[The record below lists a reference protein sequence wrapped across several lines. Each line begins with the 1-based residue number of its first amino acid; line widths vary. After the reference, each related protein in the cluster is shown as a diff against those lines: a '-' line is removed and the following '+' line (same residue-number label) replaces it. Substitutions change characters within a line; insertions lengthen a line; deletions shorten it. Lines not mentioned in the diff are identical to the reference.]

1 MNSHPS
7 PIEHMDVERRS
18 SSPKRKKVRQKYAPK
33 ACVSCRRSKL
43 KCSGENPCQRCMDN
57 GKRCFFSEDQTA
69 AEALQNLSRPTPA
82 LQSQA
87 SNTSGNGN
95 SIPRRSLM
103 PSDNGTER
111 RASDASTR
119 GMSMEA
125 RMARIEAM
133 MEALM
138 RDRGLAMTPM
148 GSIEREDNGSDGFR
162 GDAAL
167 SVPPLDPINPAL
179 AFMGQPS
186 FFSHEPSDSGN
197 SALPGPGPAFN
208 GEPPH
213 LIQVGNKKLPY
224 PSPADY
230 QQYLASFFT
239 DIHLSHPCIDESEFR
254 GRSEHMLAS
263 TTIPLQDHQFLALN
277 YSIFACCDILLNVAP
292 IDTGKPKG
300 WRWLELADDL
310 VDKRS
315 LLNGSGDLTLI
326 QCVLFQAIYYS
337 YADMPDPA
345 YNTIGAA
352 ARLAFQSSL
361 HQQSTWTNITTAQAY
376 ERICTFWNVFV
387 QDRFISLTFGRPYTI
402 HETDIQVEAPADLS
416 ERAMLYKADEIDPRR
431 FIDHYI
437 HYMILWARYA
447 DNNIDGRSL
456 DGATQEV
463 IDRQISYFLEQD
475 LQTLEI
481 PHAQP
486 VGATVP
492 PLKVFIT
499 QKKTDFVLWGLRSVI
514 TSLQYDDNHASHFSN
529 LAVFTVSRMATFAQD
544 IRQPFSL
551 RHRMVSSL
559 SNALLVLCS
568 LLVRNVAGRNQSHVE
583 AFRDA
588 LALLRD
594 LAYSLLY
601 AKRVLSDFESLVDI
615 VEEVVDG
622 KAVPGNVAEL
632 FPYRSASPPFR
643 LPHAPGTA
651 RGIEGTHAVG
661 NGNGNSNGPGEN
673 GCGVLWL

>member
-7 PIEHMDVERRS
+7 PMEHMDVERSS

-69 AEALQNLSRPTPA
+69 AEALQNLSRPTPT
-82 LQSQA
+82 LHTQA
-87 SNTSGNGN
+87 SNASGNGN
-95 SIPRRSLM
+95 SIARRNLM
-103 PSDNGTER
+103 PADNGAER

-119 GMSMEA
+119 GMSIEA

-138 RDRGLAMTPM
+138 RDRGLTMTPM
-148 GSIEREDNGSDGFR
+148 GSVEREESGSDGFR

-186 FFSHEPSDSGN
+186 LFSHEPPDPGH
-197 SALPGPGPAFN
+197 SALPGSASPFTA
-208 GEPPH
+208 EPPH

-224 PSPADY
+224 PSPANY

-239 DIHLSHPCIDESEFR
+239 DIHLSHPCIDEPDFR
-254 GRSEHMLAS
+254 SRSERMLAS
-263 TTIPLQDHQFLALN
+263 TTIPPEDRQFLALN
-277 YSIFACCDILLNVAP
+277 YTIFACCDILLNVAP

-315 LLNGSGDLTLI
+315 LLSGSGDLTLI

-337 YADMPDPA
+337 YADMPGPA

-361 HQQSTWTNITTAQAY
+361 HQQSTWTNITAAQAY
-376 ERICTFWNVFV
+376 ERICTFWNIFV
-387 QDRFISLTFGRPYTI
+387 EDRFISLTFGRPYTI
-402 HETDIQVEAPADLS
+402 HETDIHVEAPADLS
-416 ERAMLYKADEIDPRR
+416 ERAMLYKADGVDPRR

-437 HYMILWARYA
+437 HYVILWARYA

-475 LQTLEI
+475 LLTLAI
-481 PHAQP
+481 PYTQS
-486 VGATVP
+486 GDATVP

-514 TSLQYDDNHASHFSN
+514 TSLQYDDSHASHFSN
-529 LAVFTVSRMATFAQD
+529 LAVFTVNQMATFAQD

-568 LLVRNVAGRNQSHVE
+568 LLVRNVAERNHSHIE

-588 LALLRD
+588 LSLLRD
-594 LAYSLLY
+594 LAYSQPY
-601 AKRVLSDFESLVDI
+601 AKRVLSDFESLVDV
-615 VEEVVDG
+615 VEEVIDG
-622 KAVPGNVAEL
+622 KAVPGNVADL
-632 FPYRSASPPFR
+632 FPYRSTSPHVR
-643 LPHAPGTA
+643 LPPSSGTA
-651 RGIEGTHAVG
+651 IGFEGTHVVG
-661 NGNGNSNGPGEN
+661 NGNGDGSGET
-673 GCGVLWL
+673 GCGVLWI

>member
-1 MNSHPS
+1 
-7 PIEHMDVERRS
+7 
-18 SSPKRKKVRQKYAPK
+18 
-33 ACVSCRRSKL
+33 
-43 KCSGENPCQRCMDN
+43 MDN

-95 SIPRRSLM
+95 SIPRRTLM

-186 FFSHEPSDSGN
+186 LFSHEPSDSGN

-326 QCVLFQAIYYS
+326 QCVLFQVSFWTSKAWNMRVDCCRLYTILTQICPVRLTTLSVPLPDSRSSRLCISNLRGQTSQPHKHTSVSAHSGTYS
-337 YADMPDPA
+337 YKTA
-345 YNTIGAA
+345 
-352 ARLAFQSSL
+352 SS
-361 HQQSTWTNITTAQAY
+361 
-376 ERICTFWNVFV
+376 R
-387 QDRFISLTFGRPYTI
+387 
-402 HETDIQVEAPADLS
+402 
-416 ERAMLYKADEIDPRR
+416 
-431 FIDHYI
+431 
-437 HYMILWARYA
+437 
-447 DNNIDGRSL
+447 
-456 DGATQEV
+456 
-463 IDRQISYFLEQD
+463 
-475 LQTLEI
+475 
-481 PHAQP
+481 
-486 VGATVP
+486 
-492 PLKVFIT
+492 
-499 QKKTDFVLWGLRSVI
+499 
-514 TSLQYDDNHASHFSN
+514 
-529 LAVFTVSRMATFAQD
+529 
-544 IRQPFSL
+544 
-551 RHRMVSSL
+551 
-559 SNALLVLCS
+559 
-568 LLVRNVAGRNQSHVE
+568 
-583 AFRDA
+583 
-588 LALLRD
+588 
-594 LAYSLLY
+594 
-601 AKRVLSDFESLVDI
+601 
-615 VEEVVDG
+615 
-622 KAVPGNVAEL
+622 
-632 FPYRSASPPFR
+632 
-643 LPHAPGTA
+643 
-651 RGIEGTHAVG
+651 
-661 NGNGNSNGPGEN
+661 
-673 GCGVLWL
+673 